1 MESMTPAE
9 MFRAIQEGLVTQ
21 NDFESWYYEVRDQA
35 VRDAE
40 YAASAYGE

>member
-1 MESMTPAE
+1 MEPSE
-9 MFRAIQEGLVTQ
+9 MYRAIQEGLVTLD
-21 NDFESWYYEVRDQA
+21 NFESWYYDVRDQA